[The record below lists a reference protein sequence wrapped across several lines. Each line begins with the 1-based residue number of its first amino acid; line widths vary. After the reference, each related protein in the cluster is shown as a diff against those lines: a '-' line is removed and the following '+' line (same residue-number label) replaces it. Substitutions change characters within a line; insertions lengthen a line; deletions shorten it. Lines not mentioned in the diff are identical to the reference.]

1 MSAQTEN
8 PRRSPFALGW
18 QAMRANL
25 APGLILQTGMLAL
38 LAAFYLSPTFA
49 GALHQ
54 LAEIKRAYGLVFV
67 VAATILAA
75 AILPELFV
83 IVFFQR
89 GRARR
94 QNFQN
99 LLFTAPIWGFAGI
112 TVDFLYRGLAA
123 LLGDTATVPVVAAK
137 ICIDQF
143 VYNVFFAAPY
153 SVLAYHWKNSGFN
166 FGALRRAF
174 TFSFYRDKIIPTL
187 FTNWAVWI
195 PLTAMIYSLPLALQ
209 FPLFSLALTFWVL
222 LLTYMTN
229 RFAAET
235 RRSASR
241 QDEPAIA
248 TAS

>member
-1 MSAQTEN
+1 V
-8 PRRSPFALGW
+8 
-18 QAMRANL
+18 RANIV
-25 APGLILQTGMLAL
+25 PGVLLQAAMLAV

-54 LAEIKRAYGLVFV
+54 LAEFKRAYGLVFV
-67 VAATILAA
+67 VGATILAA
-75 AILPELFV
+75 AILPEIFL
-83 IVFFQR
+83 ILFFQS
-89 GRARR
+89 GRPRR

-123 LLGDTATVPVVAAK
+123 LLGDSASVPVVAAK

-153 SVLAYHWKNSGFN
+153 SVLAYHWKNSGFD
-166 FGALRRAF
+166 FRALRRALNF
-174 TFSFYRDKIIPTL
+174 GFYRDKIIPTL

-235 RRSASR
+235 RRSASME
-241 QDEPAIA
+241 DEPAIA